1 MHRRFF
7 HVRFRELD
15 IVGIGVLFAFAEVLL
30 GFALELFSTTL
41 DVLTGIVS
49 GIPEIAANP
58 AFHFF
63 GGAFD
68 FVLYTAFVEILHFT
82 LPWESSVLL
91 VSEAYKAKGMPSL
104 NGCFCGQVS
113 TLQRP
118 AR

>member
-7 HVRFRELD
+7 VFVFRELD
-15 IVGIGVLFAFAEVLL
+15 IVGIGVLFALAEVLL
-30 GFALELFSTTL
+30 GFALELFRTTL
-41 DVLTGIVS
+41 DVLTGVVS
-49 GIPEIAANP
+49 GIPEIAANS

-82 LPWESSVLL
+82 LPWESSVFL
-91 VSEAYKAKGMPSL
+91 VSEAYKAKDMPSP